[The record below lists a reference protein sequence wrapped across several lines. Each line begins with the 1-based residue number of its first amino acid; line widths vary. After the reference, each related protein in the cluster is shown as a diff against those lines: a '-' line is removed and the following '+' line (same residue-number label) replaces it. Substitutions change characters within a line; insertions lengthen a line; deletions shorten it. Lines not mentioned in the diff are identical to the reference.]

1 MFTKC
6 ACQLIW
12 CCCNVFVYIQFP
24 CVCYYLKKNKW
35 TRKPYLKKDFLE
47 MIEKIDDK
55 DTKELFTKY
64 PDSDKPL
71 VEKYF

>member
-1 MFTKC
+1 
-6 ACQLIW
+6 
-12 CCCNVFVYIQFP
+12 
-24 CVCYYLKKNKW
+24 
-35 TRKPYLKKDFLE
+35 

-71 VEKYF
+71 VEKYLEK